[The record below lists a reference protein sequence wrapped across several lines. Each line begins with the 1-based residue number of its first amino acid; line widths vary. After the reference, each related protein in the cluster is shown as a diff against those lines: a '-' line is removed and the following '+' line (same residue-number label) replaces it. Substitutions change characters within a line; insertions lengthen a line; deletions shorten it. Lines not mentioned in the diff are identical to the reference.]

1 MKILFRA
8 KTTKKKNN
16 EAFNNVWVEGDLI
29 KNKDKYYIHPHANVF
44 KVENELAKLMVCH
57 EVIPETIGQ
66 YTGLTDKNGK
76 KIFEGDIV
84 VVKYPKG
91 DVCWVGDVQFQSGVF
106 GAEWASVKVN
116 KSMLGSW
123 GQTHN
128 LRRFDDDIIERIE
141 VIGNIH
147 DNPELLEVKECQ

>member
-1 MKILFRA
+1 MREILFRG
-8 KTTKKKNN
+8 KTTEKNVN

-29 KNKDKYYIHPHANVF
+29 KNKNKYYIHPHATVF

-66 YTGLTDKNGK
+66 YTGLTDKNGN

-91 DVCWVGDVQFQSGVF
+91 DICCVGDVQFQSGVF
-106 GAEWASVKVN
+106 GAEWASVKIN

-123 GQTHN
+123 GQNHN

-141 VIGNIH
+141 IIGDIY
-147 DNPELLEVKECQ
+147 DNPELLEVEE